1 MNGQI
6 GATVRPHSSDKA
18 MGQYDN
24 IGEEQL
30 RRDLLR
36 LSTLIRKLQDEG
48 RLLEEIPRL
57 MRIFGDLRQKMFAY
71 EIRAVEDLVPKDEEE
86 SKQLEESRRIVHEAL
101 KSEQARL
108 KEWEILWSPDSDA
121 EDDEGVQD

>member
-1 MNGQI
+1 
-6 GATVRPHSSDKA
+6 

-30 RRDLLR
+30 RRDLL
-36 LSTLIRKLQDEG
+36 LLATLIRKLQDEG

-71 EIRAVEDLVPKDEEE
+71 EIRAVEELIPQDEEE
-86 SKQLEESRRIVHEAL
+86 SKQIEESRRIVHEAL

-108 KEWEILWSPDSDA
+108 KEWETLWSPESDA
-121 EDDEGVQD
+121 EGEEGVQD

>member
-1 MNGQI
+1 
-6 GATVRPHSSDKA
+6 

-30 RRDLLR
+30 RKDLL
-36 LSTLIRKLQDEG
+36 LLATLIRKLQDEG

-57 MRIFGDLRQKMFAY
+57 MSIFGDLRQKMFAY
-71 EIRAVEDLVPKDEEE
+71 EIRAVEELIPQDEEE
-86 SKQLEESRRIVHEAL
+86 SKQIEESRRIVHEAL

-108 KEWEILWSPDSDA
+108 KEWETLWSPESDA
-121 EDDEGVQD
+121 DGEEDVQD

>member
-1 MNGQI
+1 
-6 GATVRPHSSDKA
+6 

-36 LSTLIRKLQDEG
+36 LATLIRKLQDEG

-57 MRIFGDLRQKMFAY
+57 MKIFGDLRQKMFAY
-71 EIRAVEDLVPKDEEE
+71 EIRAVDRLVAEDEED
-86 SKQLEESRRIVHEAL
+86 SAQIEESRRIVQEAL
-101 KSEQARL
+101 KDEQARL
-108 KEWEILWSPDSDA
+108 KEWETLWSPESDA
-121 EDDEGVQD
+121 EDEGGVQD

>member
-1 MNGQI
+1 
-6 GATVRPHSSDKA
+6 

-36 LSTLIRKLQDEG
+36 LATLIRKLQDEG

-57 MRIFGDLRQKMFAY
+57 MKIFGDLRQKMFAY
-71 EIRAVEDLVPKDEEE
+71 EIRAVEGLVPKDEEA
-86 SKQLEESRRIVHEAL
+86 SRQIEESRRIVSEAL
-101 KSEQARL
+101 ESERARL
-108 KEWEILWSPDSDA
+108 KEWETLWSPESDGDPE
-121 EDDEGVQD
+121 EDV

>member
-1 MNGQI
+1 
-6 GATVRPHSSDKA
+6 

-36 LSTLIRKLQDEG
+36 LATLIRKLQDEG

-57 MRIFGDLRQKMFAY
+57 MKIFGDLRQKMFAY
-71 EIRAVEDLVPKDEEE
+71 EVRAVENFTPKDEEE
-86 SKQLEESRRIVHEAL
+86 SKQIEESRRIVREAL
-101 KSEQARL
+101 KSERARL
-108 KEWEILWSPDSDA
+108 EEWETLWSPEGDSG
-121 EDDEGVQD
+121 EEEGV